1 MKRALLS
8 VYNKKGIAE
17 FADFLERRGIELL
30 STGGTFRHLKE
41 RGIPV
46 TEVSE
51 MTGFPEILDGRVK
64 TLHPKVHGGLL
75 ARRDNR
81 EDMDTIEREGIIPID
96 ILVVNLYPFF
106 EKYKSDL
113 SFEEKLEFIDI
124 GGPTMLRAAAKN
136 FKDVVVISDPDDYR
150 GVRERLEASDN
161 VDFAYRKHLAGKV
174 FNLMSSYDAAVS
186 AFLLEDGL
194 PLFLRGSFEKTKDL
208 RYGEN
213 PHQKSAFYSSLLG
226 EGGMNSFVQLH
237 GKDLSYNNYRDMD
250 SAWKVVCEFEETAC
264 CGLKHNTP
272 CGAAVAETVFEAYT
286 RAYEGDPVSIF
297 GGIVA
302 FNRTV
307 DAKTAEKMS
316 GIFLEVVIAPD
327 FNEDALEIL
336 KSRKNIRLIKAGA
349 QPSDYTEMVTVDGGI
364 LVQERDVLTAD
375 KLEVVTAV
383 SVTEK
388 QREDLLFGEKICRY
402 VKSNA
407 IIVVKDKQVL
417 GVGSGQVNRIWAAE
431 QALQRA
437 AEKGIKEAVL
447 VSDAFMPFKD
457 VAEEAVKYGIAAILQ
472 PGGSLRDKDSIEVC
486 NNAGIPMVFSG
497 LRHFKH

>member
-1 MKRALLS
+1 MKRALIS
-8 VYNKKGIAE
+8 VYDKTGAAE
-17 FADFLERRGIELL
+17 FADFLERRGIEIL

-51 MTGFPEILDGRVK
+51 VTGFPEILDGRVK
-64 TLHPKVHGGLL
+64 TLHPMVHGGLL
-75 ARRDNR
+75 ARRDNK
-81 EDMDTIEREGIIPID
+81 EDMATIKREGITPID

-106 EKYKSDL
+106 EKYKTDL
-113 SFEEKLEFIDI
+113 SFDEKLEFIDI

-136 FKDVVVISDPDDYR
+136 FRDVVVISDPDDYR

-161 VDFAYRKHLAGKV
+161 VDLAYRRRLAGKV

-186 AFLLEDGL
+186 AFLLEDEM
-194 PLFLRGSFEKTKDL
+194 PLFLKGSFEKTRDL

-213 PHQKSAFYSSLLG
+213 PHQKSAFYSSLLV
-226 EGGMNSFVQLH
+226 EGAMNSFVQLH

-250 SAWKVVCEFEETAC
+250 IAWKVVCEFDETAC

-272 CGAAVAETVFEAYT
+272 CGAAAADTVFEAYT
-286 RAYEGDPVSIF
+286 KAYEGDPVSIF

-302 FNRTV
+302 LNRSV

-316 GIFLEVVIAPD
+316 GIFLEVIIAPD
-327 FNEDALEIL
+327 FEPDALEIL
-336 KSRKNIRLIKAGA
+336 KKKKNLRLIKAGSKPA
-349 QPSDYTEMVTVDGGI
+349 DYAEMVTVDGGI
-364 LVQERDVLTAD
+364 LVQERDTLTAD
-375 KLEVVTAV
+375 KLEDVTNVKA
-383 SVTEK
+383 TEE
-388 QREDLLFGEKICRY
+388 QRRDMLFGEIICRY

-407 IIVVKDKQVL
+407 IVVVKDRQVL
-417 GVGSGQVNRIWAAE
+417 GVGAGQVNRIWAAKE
-431 QALQRA
+431 ALERA
-437 AEKGIKEAVL
+437 AEKGVKDAVL

-457 VAEEAVKYGIAAILQ
+457 VAEEAVKYGISAILQ

-486 NNAGIPMVFSG
+486 NNAGIPMVFTG
-497 LRHFKH
+497 MRHFKH